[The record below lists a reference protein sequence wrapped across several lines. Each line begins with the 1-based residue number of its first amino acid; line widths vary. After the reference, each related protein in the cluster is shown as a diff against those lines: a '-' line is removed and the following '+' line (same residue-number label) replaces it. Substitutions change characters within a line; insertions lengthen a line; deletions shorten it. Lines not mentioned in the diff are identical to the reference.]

1 MISSAS
7 DKFMRGISN
16 AVLILIAVAA
26 LVPFILLVVAS
37 FTENS
42 VALTEGY
49 SFFPSAYSTAAYEY
63 LAKEWRTIGLGYL
76 MTVLVTVI
84 GTAIGLMITAMFAY
98 ALSVPGLP
106 LQRLLMTLVIV
117 SMLFNGGIVASYF
130 IYSNVIHI
138 KDSIFALI
146 VPNLMMNAFNIIL
159 VKNFF
164 SANVVGELLEAARID
179 GAGEIRIFA
188 QIVLPLA
195 VPILATVGLLQAI
208 GYWNDWTNGLYYL
221 TKRGGSIYYTIQTI
235 LNQMNEDI
243 TFLASNS
250 AQMGLS
256 IDTSE
261 LPTTS
266 MRMAIAVVA
275 VVPILA
281 AYPFFQKYFVKGIAV
296 GAVKG

>member
-1 MISSAS
+1 MISSTN
-7 DKFMRGISN
+7 DKAMR
-16 AVLILIAVAA
+16 VLSHGVLLLIAVLA
-26 LVPFILLVVAS
+26 LVPFVLLVIAS
-37 FTENS
+37 FTQNS

-63 LAKEWRTIGLGYL
+63 LAQEWRTIGSGYL
-76 MTVLVTVI
+76 MTILVTVI
-84 GTAIGLMITAMFAY
+84 GTTAGLLMTAMFAY
-98 ALSVPGLP
+98 SLSVPGLP
-106 LQRLLMTLVIV
+106 LQRVLMMMVII

-138 KDSIFALI
+138 KDTIFALI

-159 VKNFF
+159 VKNYF
-164 SANVVGELLEAARID
+164 STNVVGELLEAARID
-179 GAGEIRIFA
+179 GAGEIKIFVRI
-188 QIVLPLA
+188 VMPLA

-221 TKRGGSIYYTIQTI
+221 TKRNGAAYYTIQTI

-243 TFLASNS
+243 NFLASNS
-250 AQMGLS
+250 ASMGLS
-256 IDTSE
+256 VDTSD

-275 VVPILA
+275 VLPILV

>member
-1 MISSAS
+1 
-7 DKFMRGISN
+7 MRGISN

>member
-84 GTAIGLMITAMFAY
+84 GTAVGLMITAMFAY

>member
-7 DKFMRGISN
+7 DKFMRGISHV
-16 AVLILIAVAA
+16 VLIVIAVAA

-63 LAKEWRTIGLGYL
+63 LAKEWRTIGLGYF

-84 GTAIGLMITAMFAY
+84 GTAVGLMITAMFAY

-106 LQRLLMTLVIV
+106 LQRLLMTLVII

-179 GAGEIRIFA
+179 GAGEIRIFV

>member
-1 MISSAS
+1 
-7 DKFMRGISN
+7 MRGISN

-84 GTAIGLMITAMFAY
+84 GTAVGLMITAMFAY